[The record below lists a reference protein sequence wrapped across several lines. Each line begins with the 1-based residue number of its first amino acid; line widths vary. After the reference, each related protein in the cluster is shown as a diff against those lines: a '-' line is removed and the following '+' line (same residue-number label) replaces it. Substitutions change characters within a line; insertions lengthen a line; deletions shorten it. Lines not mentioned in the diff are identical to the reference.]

1 MELFLWFWHWDARLM
16 YRLSHPQ
23 NHFVLANLWIIPLLF
38 GIALIVVQAVM
49 DQYPKDVAAICLSQW
64 SNGVNKSREFY
75 NVVLFIQ

>member
-16 YRLSHPQ
+16 YRLSHPK
-23 NHFVLANLWIIPLLF
+23 NNFVLANLWIIPLLF

-49 DQYPKDVAAICLSQW
+49 DQYPKDVGPICLSQW
-64 SNGVNKSREFY
+64 SNSVNKSREFY